1 MLGEPPPPSFDP
13 ALLVRGAQLRRQ
25 DVVPR
30 PPDWVRVRHGYWM
43 SAADWAGLLPVQR
56 HAALVH
62 ATARCCDDPTGP
74 LFSHA
79 AAAALH
85 GLPRI
90 SAWPAMAEALVDGP
104 RVRSSRRL
112 RKHVGAVSDAVEVDG
127 LRVTPPARTVIDIA
141 RTSML
146 ADGVAAADFAVRQ
159 RLCTAADIA
168 DQVDEIAVSA
178 PGRARAALVRDLADP
193 GSQSPGESLSRTQM
207 FLLDL
212 PRPELQHRV
221 HDDLGHVGDADFG
234 WGRVL
239 GEFDGRTK
247 YRVPPGA
254 TAEEASR
261 VILAEKQRED
271 RMRRRG
277 HLVARWMWR
286 EANDAR
292 ALLRIL
298 GAVGIRPVPGR
309 LWFDLGR
316 PAAG

>member
-1 MLGEPPPPSFDP
+1 MRGEPLPPPFDP
-13 ALLVRGAQLRRQ
+13 AMLVRGAWLRRQ

-30 PPDWVRVRHGYWM
+30 PPDWVRVRHGYWV
-43 SAADWAGLLPVQR
+43 AATDWAGLLPVHR

-90 SAWPAMAEALVDGP
+90 SMWPAVAEALIDGP
-104 RVRSSRRL
+104 RIRSSRRL
-112 RKHVGAVSDAVEVDG
+112 RKHVGAESGAVEVDG
-127 LRVTPPARTVIDIA
+127 LRVTPLARTVVDIA
-141 RTSML
+141 RTSTL
-146 ADGVAAADFAVRQ
+146 ADGVAAADFALRH
-159 RLCTAADIA
+159 RLCTAAEIA
-168 DQVDEIAVSA
+168 GQVDAVALSA

-193 GSQSPGESLSRTQM
+193 RSQSPGESLSRTQM
-207 FLLDL
+207 FLVDL
-212 PRPELQHRV
+212 PRPELQYGV
-221 HDDLGHVGDADFG
+221 HDHLGHIGNADFG

-239 GEFDGRTK
+239 GEFDGSTK

-271 RMRRRG
+271 RMRRR
-277 HLVARWMWR
+277 
-286 EANDAR
+286 
-292 ALLRIL
+292 
-298 GAVGIRPVPGR
+298 
-309 LWFDLGR
+309 
-316 PAAG
+316 